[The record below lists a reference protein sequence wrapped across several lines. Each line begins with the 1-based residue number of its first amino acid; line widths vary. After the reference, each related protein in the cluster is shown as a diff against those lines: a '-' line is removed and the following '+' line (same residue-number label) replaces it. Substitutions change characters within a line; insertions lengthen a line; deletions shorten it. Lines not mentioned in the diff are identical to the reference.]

1 MPINLVKASETART
15 VEGIVVPWEQ
25 EGKTS
30 TGSLIFPKDTLDHPA
45 ELERVKLLAG
55 HSPAGIPVGH
65 AIAAES
71 RDEGLWM
78 KFQLGSSD
86 DATDALVKASEHV
99 VDAFS
104 IEAVGLKRQGY
115 RATSALL
122 KAVALVPFPAFA
134 EARVTETHAE
144 DHDET
149 VSDNTTIEEAAD
161 EENDGTDQD
170 QEAEANMKPKKNP
183 LRPAI
188 TPAGIQ
194 TTSKEVHA
202 SLDDALGVL
211 VAAHNGEM
219 SMDEVHAELKD
230 IVGSST
236 LVNNPPQWLGEVWAG
251 VAYQRRIVPLVQN
264 KPLRGRKAV
273 GFQWKTKPTVAKWAG
288 DKKDIP
294 STAAAWQEVT
304 AKAQPW
310 AGGNDLDR
318 QMWDFGEIETIKAYW
333 AAMAESYAYETD
345 KELGAFL
352 TRQSTDIGESAP
364 DLIRAISRGA
374 LAVDKTVHIPA
385 SFAIVNPGDLQTVL
399 DFSQLDV
406 PHYTNLTPV
415 SDPAKWVTS
424 EFVEK
429 GTAIVGAKQAA
440 TFFELAG
447 SPLRV
452 EAEHIAKGGKDA
464 ALFGY
469 TATLINRKEAL
480 VKVHFEKTKP
490 LRTA

>member
-1 MPINLVKASETART
+1 MPINLVKASQSERT

-25 EGKTS
+25 EGSTS

-55 HSPAGIPVGH
+55 HSPNGIPVGH

-144 DHDET
+144 THDEAT
-149 VSDNTTIEEAAD
+149 SDDSDDAD
-161 EENDGTDQD
+161 KATDVPTDQD
-170 QEAEANMKPKKNP
+170 QESEMKKN
-183 LRPAI
+183 LRPAV

-194 TTSKEVHA
+194 TSSKEVHA

-219 SMDEVHAELKD
+219 SMNEVHAELKD

-236 LVNNPPQWLGEVWAG
+236 LVTTPPQCLGEVWAG
-251 VAYQRRIVPLVQN
+251 VDYQRRIVPLVQN

-273 GFQWKTKPTVAKWAG
+273 GFQWKTKPTVGKWQG

-352 TRQSTDIGESAP
+352 VKEATDIGESAP

-385 SFAIVNPGDLQTVL
+385 SFAIVNPDDLQSVL

-415 SDPAKWVTS
+415 SSPEKWVTS

-469 TATLINRKEAL
+469 TATLLNRKEAL

-490 LRTA
+490 LSTD